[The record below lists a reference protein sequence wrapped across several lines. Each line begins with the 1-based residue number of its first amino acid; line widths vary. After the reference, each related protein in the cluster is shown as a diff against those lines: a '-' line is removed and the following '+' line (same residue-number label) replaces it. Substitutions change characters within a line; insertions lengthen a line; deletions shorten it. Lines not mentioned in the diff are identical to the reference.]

1 MLVSDTKSRTIAMV
15 SFNIETIISGA
26 NLSLWKSFIKIGVT
40 VYTLENLLKIAV
52 LNRRLN
58 KTDMEREG

>member
-1 MLVSDTKSRTIAMV
+1 MV

-58 KTDMEREG
+58 KADMERVG